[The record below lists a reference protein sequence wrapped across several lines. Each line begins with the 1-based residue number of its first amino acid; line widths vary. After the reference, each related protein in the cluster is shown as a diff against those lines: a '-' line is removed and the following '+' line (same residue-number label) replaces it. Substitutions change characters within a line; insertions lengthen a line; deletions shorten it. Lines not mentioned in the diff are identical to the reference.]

1 MSDHHHESKKH
12 KKQQQ
17 IGRLRGIQQIQH
29 QIDTLELGRILEKER
44 EEELREAALTTSRAA
59 ERKASGEETVWSAKV
74 QMIKNKT
81 NGRLRAA
88 ENKWGRFATTSGSGG
103 RGL

>member
-1 MSDHHHESKKH
+1 MSHHHESKKH

-17 IGRLRGIQQIQH
+17 IAKTRHHQQIQH

-44 EEELREAALTTSRAA
+44 EEELREASMAAARLA
-59 ERKASGEETVWSAKV
+59 ERQSAGEETVWSAKV
-74 QMIKNKT
+74 QMNRNKLT
-81 NGRLRAA
+81 GRMKAA
-88 ENKWGRFATTSGSGG
+88 EGKWGRFSGTSGAGA